1 MRTTITNRMMIGAS
15 LLMMTFSFAT
25 KTNAETCTQVPTCA
39 ELGYTETNCGL
50 NMALKCPFDQTKL
63 FCGKEKCKAGDI
75 YYSDN
80 TCSSTYSNNKT
91 VVGVVA
97 GNRFLVDITASKK
110 SWQKA
115 VDYCDGITK
124 GGKKSRLP
132 TMEELKIM
140 SLNFAAIQEGLAKV
154 PEASLLSSG
163 CYWSSYVYQP
173 QPEYRHCF
181 DVGVAEMYMGR
192 DQNERWSVRCVF
204 DY

>member
-1 MRTTITNRMMIGAS
+1 MRISIKNRMMIGAS
-15 LLMMTFSFAT
+15 LLMMTFSLCINANAKSCAT
-25 KTNAETCTQVPTCA
+25 LPSCD
-39 ELGYTETNCGL
+39 ELGYTKADCGSKK
-50 NMALKCPFDQTKL
+50 ALKCPFDQTKL
-63 FCGKEKCKAGDI
+63 FCGKEKCPAGYI

-80 TCSSTYSNNKT
+80 TCSENYTSGKT

-97 GNRFLVDITASKK
+97 GNRILVDISDSEK
-110 SWQKA
+110 SWQNA

-124 GGKKSRLP
+124 GGKKSHLP

-140 SLNFAAIQEGLAKV
+140 FLNFAAIQRGLGKV
-154 PEASLLSSG
+154 TEASLLSTG